1 MLPAQRVTT
10 LFSGFFRPRR
20 SSSRAAAGTAPTIA
34 EAETPQA
41 QVQLNKLAHRREG
54 GANAALSFLPLSPTR
69 LSAILLIPLEE
80 RSNMSKQRILL
91 VDDHEVVRLGLK
103 ALLERHPNFEVIG
116 EAGSAREAIELVGTL
131 QPSVVVMDIRL
142 PGTSGIEACE
152 EIVQRFPETKV
163 LMLTSYAEDE
173 MLFSAIRAGA
183 SGYILKQ
190 IGGEE
195 LMRAL
200 EAVGRGEALL
210 DPAVTQRVF
219 QEVRKAVKEEEAS
232 AFAHLSQ
239 QEKHVLLL
247 VSEGKTN
254 REIAKALFL
263 GEGTVR
269 NYVSSILSKL
279 GVNNRAE
286 AAAYAVEHN
295 LKEYIQN

>member
-1 MLPAQRVTT
+1 M
-10 LFSGFFRPRR
+10 
-20 SSSRAAAGTAPTIA
+20 
-34 EAETPQA
+34 
-41 QVQLNKLAHRREG
+41 K
-54 GANAALSFLPLSPTR
+54 
-69 LSAILLIPLEE
+69 
-80 RSNMSKQRILL
+80 KQRIVL

-103 ALLERHPNFEVIG
+103 SLLDHHPQFEVVG
-116 EAGSAREAIELVGTL
+116 EAGSAREALEQVASLK
-131 QPSVVVMDIRL
+131 PDVVVMDIRL
-142 PGTSGIEACE
+142 PGTSGIDACE
-152 EIVQRFPETKV
+152 QIVTQFPNTKV

-183 SGYILKQ
+183 SGYVLKQ
-190 IGGEE
+190 IGSEDLIKAIE
-195 LMRAL
+195 S
-200 EAVGRGEALL
+200 VGRGEALL

-219 QEVRKAVKEEEAS
+219 QEVRRAVKEEEAS

-254 REIAKALFL
+254 REIAKLLFL

-286 AAAYAVEHN
+286 AAAYAVGHN
-295 LKEYIQN
+295 LRELIAM

>member
-1 MLPAQRVTT
+1 MT
-10 LFSGFFRPRR
+10 
-20 SSSRAAAGTAPTIA
+20 
-34 EAETPQA
+34 
-41 QVQLNKLAHRREG
+41 
-54 GANAALSFLPLSPTR
+54 
-69 LSAILLIPLEE
+69 
-80 RSNMSKQRILL
+80 KQRIVL

-103 ALLERHPNFEVIG
+103 ALLERHPHFEVVG
-116 EAGSAREAIELVGTL
+116 EAGSAREAIEQVEALE
-131 QPSVVVMDIRL
+131 PDVVVMDIRL
-142 PGTSGIEACE
+142 PGVSGIEACE
-152 EIVQRFPETKV
+152 EIVNRHPDTKV
-163 LMLTSYAEDE
+163 IMLTSYAEDE

-183 SGYILKQ
+183 LGYILKQ
-190 IGGEE
+190 IGSDD
-195 LMRAL
+195 LIKAL

-219 QEVRKAVKEEEAS
+219 QEVRRAVKEEEAS

-254 REIAKALFL
+254 REIAKSLFL

-295 LKEYIQN
+295 LREYISL

>member
-1 MLPAQRVTT
+1 MA
-10 LFSGFFRPRR
+10 
-20 SSSRAAAGTAPTIA
+20 
-34 EAETPQA
+34 
-41 QVQLNKLAHRREG
+41 
-54 GANAALSFLPLSPTR
+54 
-69 LSAILLIPLEE
+69 
-80 RSNMSKQRILL
+80 KQRILL

-103 ALLERHPNFEVIG
+103 SLLERHPQFDVVG
-116 EAGSAREAIELVGTL
+116 EASSAREALEMVNNTH
-131 QPSVVVMDIRL
+131 PDVVVMDIRL

-152 EIVQRFPETKV
+152 EITGRYPETKV
-163 LMLTSYAEDE
+163 IMLTSYAEDE

-190 IGGEE
+190 IGGED
-195 LMRAL
+195 LVRAL
-200 EAVGRGEALL
+200 EAVGRGDAML
-210 DPAVTQRVF
+210 DPTVTQRVF
-219 QEVRKAVKEEEAS
+219 QEVRRAVKEEEAS

-286 AAAYAVEHN
+286 AAAYAVQHN
-295 LKEYIQN
+295 LREYIAM

>member
-1 MLPAQRVTT
+1 MA
-10 LFSGFFRPRR
+10 
-20 SSSRAAAGTAPTIA
+20 
-34 EAETPQA
+34 
-41 QVQLNKLAHRREG
+41 
-54 GANAALSFLPLSPTR
+54 
-69 LSAILLIPLEE
+69 
-80 RSNMSKQRILL
+80 KQRILL

-103 ALLERHPNFEVIG
+103 SLLDRHPQFDVVG
-116 EAGSAREAIELVGTL
+116 EASSAREALEQVNNLS
-131 QPSVVVMDIRL
+131 PDVVVMDIRL

-152 EIVQRFPETKV
+152 DIVQKHPGIKV
-163 LMLTSYAEDE
+163 IMLTSYAEDE
-173 MLFSAIRAGA
+173 MLFSAIRTGA

-190 IGGEE
+190 ISSED
-195 LMRAL
+195 LIKAL

-295 LKEYIQN
+295 LREYIAM

>member
-1 MLPAQRVTT
+1 MA
-10 LFSGFFRPRR
+10 
-20 SSSRAAAGTAPTIA
+20 
-34 EAETPQA
+34 
-41 QVQLNKLAHRREG
+41 
-54 GANAALSFLPLSPTR
+54 
-69 LSAILLIPLEE
+69 
-80 RSNMSKQRILL
+80 KQRIVL

-103 ALLERHPNFEVIG
+103 SLLERHPQFDVVG
-116 EAGSAREAIELVGTL
+116 EAGSAREAVEQVAALK
-131 QPSVVVMDIRL
+131 PEVVLMDIRL

-152 EIVQRFPETKV
+152 EIVNKFPGTRV
-163 LMLTSYAEDE
+163 IMLTSYADDE

-183 SGYILKQ
+183 SGYLLKQ
-190 IGGEE
+190 IGSED
-195 LMRAL
+195 LVKAL
-200 EAVGRGEALL
+200 EAVSRGEALL

-219 QEVRKAVKEEEAS
+219 QEVRRAVKEEEAS

-254 REIAKALFL
+254 REIAKSLFL

-286 AAAYAVEHN
+286 AAAYAVQHN
-295 LKEYIQN
+295 LREYIST

>member
-1 MLPAQRVTT
+1 MA
-10 LFSGFFRPRR
+10 
-20 SSSRAAAGTAPTIA
+20 
-34 EAETPQA
+34 
-41 QVQLNKLAHRREG
+41 
-54 GANAALSFLPLSPTR
+54 
-69 LSAILLIPLEE
+69 
-80 RSNMSKQRILL
+80 KQKIIL

-103 ALLERHPNFEVIG
+103 SLLERHPQFEVIG
-116 EAGSAREAIELVGTL
+116 EAGSAREALEQVAALK
-131 QPSVVVMDIRL
+131 PDVVLMDIRL

-152 EIVQRFPETKV
+152 EIVNKYPATRV
-163 LMLTSYAEDE
+163 IMLTSYAEDE

-190 IGGEE
+190 IGSTD
-195 LMRAL
+195 LIKAL
-200 EAVGRGEALL
+200 ESVSRGEALL

-219 QEVRKAVKEEEAS
+219 QEVRRAVKEEEAS

-254 REIAKALFL
+254 REIAKSLFL

-286 AAAYAVEHN
+286 AAAYAVEHS
-295 LKEYIQN
+295 LREYISN

>member
-1 MLPAQRVTT
+1 MA
-10 LFSGFFRPRR
+10 
-20 SSSRAAAGTAPTIA
+20 
-34 EAETPQA
+34 
-41 QVQLNKLAHRREG
+41 
-54 GANAALSFLPLSPTR
+54 
-69 LSAILLIPLEE
+69 
-80 RSNMSKQRILL
+80 KQRIFL

-103 ALLERHPNFEVIG
+103 ALLEHNTQFEVVG
-116 EAGSAREAIELVGTL
+116 EAGTARDAIEQVARLL
-131 QPSVVVMDIRL
+131 PEVVLMDIRL
-142 PGTSGIEACE
+142 PGASGIEVCE
-152 EIVQRFPETKV
+152 EITRRFPDIRV
-163 LMLTSYAEDE
+163 IMLTSYAEDE

-183 SGYILKQ
+183 SGYVLKQ
-190 IGGEE
+190 IGGED
-195 LMRAL
+195 LIRAL

-219 QEVRKAVKEEEAS
+219 QEVRRSVKEEEAS
-232 AFAHLSQ
+232 AFANLSQ

-279 GVNNRAE
+279 GVSNRAE

-295 LKEYIQN
+295 LKEYI